1 VGRIVGCPNPLA
13 DFRYPAAVDSRSS
26 LDLSGRSFSVNQR
39 NTAIWQESWA
49 GVYQM
54 RWVGRPLPR
63 YEDAVLL
70 QGRGRY
76 TADQVRGARILRFVR
91 SPVARGRIL
100 TVNATP
106 EVPIITAAGIG
117 DVKAI
122 CPRLDRPDYVP
133 VAQPILAHERV
144 TYVGEPIAVVIAETA
159 AEAEDLAERVTVEI
173 DAETPVVTLDQA
185 LAPYAPLVHDIAPQ
199 NTLIDARFESPGV
212 TAAFAAADQVVEFT
226 FTSGRQ
232 AAVPLETRGAVAT
245 PDPGTGRV
253 TLSASTQMPH
263 LLRTGIADVLGIPE
277 SELRVVAP
285 EVGGG
290 FGQKMP
296 LIPEYVV
303 VVWAARHFACT
314 VAWIEDRL
322 ENLTA
327 SFHARDQRLHLRGA
341 FDADGRLVAL
351 DADVLCNVGAY
362 SSFPATCG
370 VEPLMALAD
379 LPGPY
384 RVPEYRARARG
395 IASNTCPMAPYRGVS
410 RLVITA
416 AIERLMDC
424 AAARLGLDT
433 LEIRRRNLIAE
444 FPYTSVTGV
453 AHDPG
458 SYREAMEAAAEVV
471 DIAQFR
477 ARQQTA
483 RAEGRWLGL
492 GMSVFAERTGPG
504 TPAFAARRMVITPGF
519 ERVELVMDPSGFLEA
534 RIGSSPHGQGLKT
547 SLAQLI
553 ADEIGITP
561 NEIRIVA
568 GDTDRSP
575 YGWGTFASRSL
586 VIAGGACKLA
596 AATLRD
602 RLQEVAG
609 QLLEADASDIELSA
623 GRAFVR
629 GTDLG
634 VEVQQLARDAYHQ
647 SHRFPVIA
655 ETGLSAVAT
664 YDPYGTFSNAC
675 HIAIVAVDI
684 ATGQVTIE
692 RFVVVEDAGRLI
704 NPMIVEGQIH
714 GGVAQGIANALYEKV
729 IYDERGNVLT
739 GSLADYPVPTTAEI
753 PSIEIHHL
761 ETLTEASITGA
772 KGVGEGGTIGAPAAV
787 LNAVSDALA
796 PCGIGIFEMPIT
808 PQRISQL
815 LREAGFKAQ

>member
-1 VGRIVGCPNPLA
+1 
-13 DFRYPAAVDSRSS
+13 
-26 LDLSGRSFSVNQR
+26 
-39 NTAIWQESWA
+39 
-49 GVYQM
+49 M

-63 YEDAVLL
+63 YEDPVLL
-70 QGRGRY
+70 RGRGRY
-76 TADQVRGARILRFVR
+76 TADLARGAQILRFVR

-100 TVNATP
+100 AVEAP
-106 EVPIITAAGIG
+106 SGVPIITAAALGE
-117 DVKAI
+117 VKPI

-133 VAQPILAHERV
+133 VAQPILARERV
-144 TYVGEPIAVVIAETA
+144 NYVGEPIAAVIADTA
-159 AEAEDLAERVTVEI
+159 AEAEDLAEQVTVEI
-173 DAETPVVTLDQA
+173 DAETPVVTLDEA
-185 LAPYAPLVHDIAPQ
+185 LAPDAPLVHDTAAW
-199 NTLIDARFESPGV
+199 NTLIDARFETAGV
-212 TAAFAAADQVVEFT
+212 ATAFAAADQVVEFT

-232 AAVPLETRGAVAT
+232 AAVPMETRAAVAAF
-245 PDPGTGRV
+245 DSATGRV

-263 LLRTGIADVLGIPE
+263 LLRTGIADALGIPE

-296 LIPEYVV
+296 LVPEYIVT
-303 VVWAARHFACT
+303 VWAARHLACT

-341 FDADGRLVAL
+341 FDTDGRLLAI

-362 SSFPATCG
+362 SSFPVTCG
-370 VEPLMALAD
+370 VEPLMAMAD
-379 LPGPY
+379 MPGPY
-384 RVPEYRARARG
+384 RVLEYRARARG

-410 RLVITA
+410 RPVITA

-424 AAARLGLDT
+424 AATGLALDA

-453 AHDPG
+453 VHDPG
-458 SYREAMEAAAEVV
+458 SYREAMEAAAQVV

-483 RAEGRWLGL
+483 RADGHWLGL

-547 SLAQLI
+547 TLAQLI
-553 ADEIGITP
+553 ADETGVAP
-561 NEIRIVA
+561 GKIRVVA

-596 AATLRD
+596 ATTLRE
-602 RLQEVAG
+602 RLRAVAG
-609 QLLEADASDIELSA
+609 QILEAGASDIEIA
-623 GRAFVR
+623 DGRAFVR

-634 VEVQQLARDAYHQ
+634 VEVREVARAAYHQ
-647 SHRFPVIA
+647 SHRFPMIA

-675 HIAIVAVDI
+675 HVAVVEIDL

-729 IYDERGNVLT
+729 IYDDRGNVLT

-753 PSIEIHHL
+753 PNIEIHHL
-761 ETLTEASITGA
+761 ETLTEASVTGA

-796 PCGIGIFEMPIT
+796 PFGIGIFEMPIT
-808 PQRISQL
+808 AQRISQL
-815 LREAGFKAQ
+815 LRQGGVQSR

>member
-1 VGRIVGCPNPLA
+1 
-13 DFRYPAAVDSRSS
+13 
-26 LDLSGRSFSVNQR
+26 
-39 NTAIWQESWA
+39 
-49 GVYQM
+49 M

-63 YEDAVLL
+63 YEDPVLL
-70 QGRGRY
+70 RGRGRY
-76 TADQVRGARILRFVR
+76 TADLAQGACRLRFVR

-100 TVNATP
+100 RVKAPP
-106 EVPIITAAGIG
+106 EVPIITAALLG
-117 DVKAI
+117 DVKPI
-122 CPRLDRPDYVP
+122 CPRLDRSDYVA
-133 VAQPILAHERV
+133 VTQPILAHERV
-144 TYVGEPIAVVIAETA
+144 NYAGEPIAAVIADTA
-159 AEAEDLAERVTVEI
+159 AEAEDLAEQVTVEI
-173 DAETPVVTLDQA
+173 AGETPVVTLDEA
-185 LAPYAPLVHDIAPQ
+185 LAPGAALVHEVAAR
-199 NTLIDARFESPGV
+199 NTLIDARFETPGI
-212 TAAFAAADQVVEFT
+212 AAALAAADQVVEFT

-232 AAVPLETRGAVAT
+232 AAVPLETRGAVAAF
-245 PDPGTGRV
+245 DPANGRV
-253 TLSASTQMPH
+253 TLWASTQMPH
-263 LLRTGIADVLGIPE
+263 LLRTGIADVLGIAE
-277 SELRVVAP
+277 SELRVIAP

-290 FGQKMP
+290 FGQKIP
-296 LIPEYVV
+296 LIPEYVIA
-303 VVWAARHFACT
+303 VWAARHFACT
-314 VAWIEDRL
+314 VAWIEDRI

-341 FDADGRLVAL
+341 FDADGRLLAI
-351 DADVLCNVGAY
+351 DADILCNVGAY
-362 SSFPATCG
+362 SNFPVTCG

-379 LPGPY
+379 MPGPY

-395 IASNTCPMAPYRGVS
+395 VTSNTCPMAPYRGVS
-410 RLVITA
+410 RPVITA

-424 AAARLGLDT
+424 AAARLGLDA
-433 LEIRRRNLIAE
+433 LEVRRRNLIAE
-444 FPYTSVTGV
+444 FPHTSVTGV
-453 AHDPG
+453 VHDPG
-458 SYREAMEAAAEVV
+458 SYREAMEAAARVV
-471 DIAQFR
+471 AIAQFR

-483 RAEGRWLGL
+483 RADGRWLGL

-519 ERVELVMDPSGFLEA
+519 ERVELAMDPSGFLEA

-547 SLAQLI
+547 SLAQLL
-553 ADEIGITP
+553 ADEIGIAP
-561 NEIRIVA
+561 DKIRVIS
-568 GDTDRSP
+568 GDTDRNP

-596 AATLRD
+596 AATLRA
-602 RLQEVAG
+602 RLQAVAG
-609 QLLEADASDIELSA
+609 QILEADASDIEVTD

-634 VEVQQLARDAYHQ
+634 IEVKQLARAAYHQ

-675 HIAIVAVDI
+675 HVAVVEVGL

-729 IYDERGNVLT
+729 IYDDQGNVLT
-739 GSLADYPVPTTAEI
+739 GSLADYAVPTATEI

-761 ETLTEASITGA
+761 ETLSEASVIGA

-796 PCGIGIFEMPIT
+796 PFGVGIFEMPIT
-808 PQRISQL
+808 PQRILQL
-815 LREAGFKAQ
+815 LGEAGAKPNEPNMTSFSP

>member
-1 VGRIVGCPNPLA
+1 
-13 DFRYPAAVDSRSS
+13 
-26 LDLSGRSFSVNQR
+26 
-39 NTAIWQESWA
+39 
-49 GVYQM
+49 M

-63 YEDAVLL
+63 YEDPILL

-76 TADQVRGARILRFVR
+76 TADLAWGARMLRFVR

-100 TVNATP
+100 TVNAPP
-106 EVPIITAAGIG
+106 EVPIITAAALG
-117 DVKAI
+117 DVKPI
-122 CPRLDRPDYVP
+122 CPRLDRPDYVA
-133 VAQPILAHERV
+133 VAQPILAYERV
-144 TYVGEPIAVVIAETA
+144 NYVGEPIAAVIADTA
-159 AEAEDLAERVTVEI
+159 AQAEDLAEQVTVEI
-173 DAETPVVTLDQA
+173 ATESPVVTLDEA
-185 LAPYAPLVHDIAPQ
+185 LAPGAPLVHDAAVQ
-199 NTLIDARFESPGV
+199 NTLIDARFETPGI
-212 TAAFAAADQVVEFT
+212 AAALVAAHQVVEFT

-232 AAVPLETRGAVAT
+232 AAVPLETRGAVAAYE
-245 PDPGTGRV
+245 PVTGRV
-253 TLSASTQMPH
+253 ILSASTQMPH
-263 LLRTGIADVLGIPE
+263 LLRTGIADALRIPE

-327 SFHARDQRLHLRGA
+327 SFHARDQRLYLCGA
-341 FDADGRLVAL
+341 FDGDGRLLAI

-362 SSFPATCG
+362 SNFPATCG

-384 RVPEYRARARG
+384 RVAEYRARARG
-395 IASNTCPMAPYRGVS
+395 VASNTCPMAPYRGVS
-410 RLVITA
+410 RPVITA
-416 AIERLMDC
+416 AIERLMDR
-424 AAARLGLDT
+424 AAVRLGLDT
-433 LEIRRRNLIAE
+433 LEIRRRNLITE
-444 FPYTSVTGV
+444 FPHTSVTGV
-453 AHDPG
+453 VHDPG
-458 SYREAMEAAAEVV
+458 SYREAMEAAARVV
-471 DIAQFR
+471 NIAQFR

-483 RAEGRWLGL
+483 RADGRWLGL
-492 GMSVFAERTGPG
+492 GISVFAERTGPG

-519 ERVELVMDPSGFLEA
+519 ERVELVMDPSGSLEA

-547 SLAQLI
+547 TLAQLI
-553 ADEIGITP
+553 ADEIGIAP
-561 NEIRIVA
+561 NEIRVVA

-602 RLQEVAG
+602 RLQAVAG
-609 QLLEADASDIELSA
+609 QVLEADASDIEIA
-623 GRAFVR
+623 DGRAFVR

-634 VEVQQLARDAYHQ
+634 VEVHQLARAAYHQ
-647 SHRFPVIA
+647 SQRFPVIV

-675 HIAIVAVDI
+675 HVAVVEVDL
-684 ATGQVTIE
+684 ATGQVAIE

-739 GSLADYPVPTTAEI
+739 GSLADYPVPTTTEI

-761 ETLTEASITGA
+761 ETLSEASITGA

-796 PCGIGIFEMPIT
+796 PFGIGIFEMPIT

>member
-1 VGRIVGCPNPLA
+1 V
-13 DFRYPAAVDSRSS
+13 
-26 LDLSGRSFSVNQR
+26 
-39 NTAIWQESWA
+39 
-49 GVYQM
+49 

-63 YEDAVLL
+63 YEDPILL

-76 TADQVRGARILRFVR
+76 TADLTRGARVLRFIR

-100 TVNATP
+100 TVNAPP
-106 EVPIITAAGIG
+106 EVTIITAAGIG
-117 DVKAI
+117 DVKPV
-122 CPRLDRPDYVP
+122 CPRLDRPDFVA
-133 VAQPILAHERV
+133 VAQPILAAERV
-144 TYVGEPIAVVIAETA
+144 TYVGEPIAAVIADTVS
-159 AEAEDLAERVTVEI
+159 EAEDLAERVTVEI

-185 LAPYAPLVHDIAPQ
+185 LVPNAPLVHDIAPQ
-199 NTLIDARFESPGV
+199 NTLIDARFGTDGV
-212 TAAFAAADQVVEFT
+212 AAAFTAAGQVVEFK

-232 AAVPLETRGAVAT
+232 SAVPLETRGAVAAF
-245 PDPGTGRV
+245 DPATGRV

-263 LLRTGIADVLGIPE
+263 LLRTGIADALGIPE

-296 LIPEYVV
+296 LVPEYMV
-303 VVWAARHFACT
+303 VVWAARRFACT
-314 VAWIEDRL
+314 VAWIESRL

-341 FDADGRLVAL
+341 FDADGRLLAI

-362 SSFPATCG
+362 SNFPATCG

-379 LPGPY
+379 MPGPY

-395 IASNTCPMAPYRGVS
+395 VASNTCPMAPYRGVS
-410 RLVITA
+410 RPVITA
-416 AIERLMDC
+416 AMERLMDC
-424 AAARLGLDT
+424 AAARLGLDP
-433 LEIRRRNLIAE
+433 LEIRRRNLITE
-444 FPYTSVTGV
+444 FPHTSVTGV
-453 AHDPG
+453 VHDPG
-458 SYREAMEAAAEVV
+458 SYREAMEAAARVV

-477 ARQQTA
+477 ARQQAA
-483 RAEGRWLGL
+483 RADGRWLGL

-519 ERVELVMDPSGFLEA
+519 ERVELAMDPSGFIEA

-547 SLAQLI
+547 TLAQLI
-553 ADEIGITP
+553 ADEIGIGP
-561 NEIRIVA
+561 DKIRIIA
-568 GDTDRSP
+568 GDTDRTP

-596 AATLRD
+596 SAALYERI
-602 RLQEVAG
+602 RAVAG
-609 QLLEADASDIELSA
+609 QMLEAAASDIEIGD

-634 VEVQQLARDAYHQ
+634 VEVPQLARAAYHEA
-647 SHRFPVIA
+647 HRFPAIA

-675 HIAIVAVDI
+675 HVAIVEVDV
-684 ATGQVTIE
+684 ATGQVAIE

-729 IYDERGNVLT
+729 IYDDHGNVLT

-761 ETLTEASITGA
+761 ETLTDASITGA
-772 KGVGEGGTIGAPAAV
+772 KGVGEGGTIGAPAAL

-808 PQRISQL
+808 PQRISQM
-815 LREAGFKAQ
+815 LREAGFKPQ

>member
-1 VGRIVGCPNPLA
+1 
-13 DFRYPAAVDSRSS
+13 
-26 LDLSGRSFSVNQR
+26 
-39 NTAIWQESWA
+39 
-49 GVYQM
+49 M

-63 YEDAVLL
+63 YEDSVLL

-76 TADQVRGARILRFVR
+76 TADQARGARILRFVR

-100 TVNATP
+100 TVSAPP
-106 EVPIITAAGIG
+106 EVPILTAAVLG
-117 DVKAI
+117 DIKPI
-122 CPRLDRPDYVP
+122 CPLLDRPDYVP
-133 VAQPILAHERV
+133 IAQPILAHERV
-144 TYVGEPIAVVIAETA
+144 NYVGEPIAAVIADAA
-159 AEAEDLAERVTVEI
+159 AEAEDLAEQVTVEI
-173 DAETPVVTLDQA
+173 AAEAPVVTLDQA
-185 LAPYAPLVHDIAPQ
+185 LAPDAALVHDAAAQ
-199 NTLIDARFESPGV
+199 NMLIDARFETPGIAAAL
-212 TAAFAAADQVVEFT
+212 TAAHQVVEFT
-226 FTSGRQ
+226 FISGRQ
-232 AAVPLETRGAVAT
+232 AAVPMETRGAVAVF
-245 PDPGTGRV
+245 DPVTGRV

-263 LLRTGIADVLGIPE
+263 LLRTGIADVLGISE
-277 SELRVVAP
+277 SQLRVIAP

-290 FGQKMP
+290 FGQKIP
-296 LIPEYVV
+296 LIPEYVIA
-303 VVWAARHFACT
+303 VWAARHFACT
-314 VAWIEDRL
+314 VAWIEDRI

-341 FDADGRLVAL
+341 FDADGRLLAI
-351 DADVLCNVGAY
+351 DADILCNVGAY
-362 SSFPATCG
+362 SSYPVTCG

-410 RLVITA
+410 RPVITA
-416 AIERLMDC
+416 AMERLMDC
-424 AAARLGLDT
+424 AALRLGLDA

-444 FPYTSVTGV
+444 FPHTSVTGV
-453 AHDPG
+453 VHDAG
-458 SYREAMEAAAEVV
+458 SYREAMEAAARVV

-477 ARQQTA
+477 ARQQAA

-492 GMSVFAERTGPG
+492 GISVFAERTGPG
-504 TPAFAARRMVITPGF
+504 TPAFAARRMVITLGF
-519 ERVELVMDPSGFLEA
+519 ERVELVMDPSGSLEA

-553 ADEIGITP
+553 ADETGVMP
-561 NEIRIVA
+561 DKIRIVA

-575 YGWGTFASRSL
+575 YGWGTFARRSL

-596 AATLRD
+596 AAALRE
-602 RLQEVAG
+602 RLRAVAG
-609 QLLEADASDIELSA
+609 QILEAAASDIEIA
-623 GRAFVR
+623 DGRAFVR

-634 VEVQQLARDAYHQ
+634 VEVQQLARAAYHQ

-675 HIAIVAVDI
+675 HIVIVEVDV
-684 ATGQVTIE
+684 ATGQVQIE

-729 IYDERGNVLT
+729 IYDDRGNVLT
-739 GSLADYPVPTTAEI
+739 GSLADYPVPTTVEI

-772 KGVGEGGTIGAPAAV
+772 KGVGEGGTSARRRRYSKRFPV
-787 LNAVSDALA
+787 RWHVWHRYL
-796 PCGIGIFEMPIT
+796 
-808 PQRISQL
+808 
-815 LREAGFKAQ
+815 